1 MNQCTPIAER
11 VAKVEFDPGIDSVRG
26 ILMGTDPFYI
36 RRYPERGGGVM
47 HIVQARPNRSGHT
60 PSASEAANRI
70 CFGERFG
77 KQRHAA
83 FMERKWRG
91 QLELPLGEDPPPT
104 PPSGTPRGREG
115 RGYNTERPLTL
126 IDRLRLT
133 EDRPFALLTDR
144 PDAPDRGQTVRV
156 AH

>member
-1 MNQCTPIAER
+1 M
-11 VAKVEFDPGIDSVRG
+11 AKVEFDPGIDSVRG

-60 PSASEAANRI
+60 PSASEAANRVS
-70 CFGERFG
+70 FGERFG
-77 KQRHAA
+77 RQRHAA

-104 PPSGTPRGREG
+104 PPSGTPEG
-115 RGYNTERPLTL
+115 EGGDTILRA
-126 IDRLRLT
+126 RLRLT
-133 EDRPFALLTDR
+133 DRMRLTTLNTK
-144 PDAPDRGQTVRV
+144 Q
-156 AH
+156 

>member
-104 PPSGTPRGREG
+104 PPSGTPEGEGGEGIQYRE
-115 RGYNTERPLTL
+115 TAA
-126 IDRLRLT
+126 LT

-144 PDAPDRGQTVRV
+144 PDAADNAKHKTINELY
-156 AH
+156 